1 MGGIVSVLPP
11 ERPPGVRACPQRL
24 DPWAPLVDGTRP
36 WARSMMVAMIAGAR
50 GRMQEGPARFGC
62 GPPPCARAGAA
73 GRFLSA
79 RGGDLKPVLCW
90 RWKGLETW

>member
-1 MGGIVSVLPP
+1 
-11 ERPPGVRACPQRL
+11 
-24 DPWAPLVDGTRP
+24 
-36 WARSMMVAMIAGAR
+36 MMVAMIAGAR

-90 RWKGLETW
+90 RWKGLET